1 MSMTRIE
8 RPASACWGSRCN
20 EAASYASTV
29 DFVWFIDDLAKDF
42 YIILMGE
49 VGVFVPRSAHHVI
62 GEINAVDRM
71 LSRIDKKDAYKEDIE
86 NYLKDCKEE
95 KDKKDFLAKIVRVYE
110 GNNIELSSFYLQEK
124 LGGLPLKEV

>member
-1 MSMTRIE
+1 M
-8 RPASACWGSRCN
+8 
-20 EAASYASTV
+20 
-29 DFVWFIDDLAKDF
+29 
-42 YIILMGE
+42 
-49 VGVFVPRSAHHVI
+49 PRSAHHVI

-124 LGGLPLKEV
+124 LGGLPLKEVQKEIFFNPVKSS